1 MVRGDNME
9 TFSILLT
16 LIAAATATVSEL
28 WLLFHKHVTPKQFK
42 RVSDILIICIILMMC
57 SGVLH
62 IIITDINDV
71 VYCPECGAEIRSV

>member
-9 TFSILLT
+9 TFSMILT
-16 LIAAATATVSEL
+16 LIAAATATVAEL
-28 WLLFHKHVTPKQFK
+28 WLLFHKHVTPKRFK
-42 RVSDILIICIILMMC
+42 RVSDILIICIILMTC

-71 VYCPECGAEIRSV
+71 VCCPECGAEIRSD